1 MNDNEF
7 YFKVV
12 VVMLCF
18 LLLAVIL
25 AGSFVTDTMKHF
37 EEYQGKE
44 IVMEFYQ

>member
-12 VVMLCF
+12 VVMLRF

-25 AGSFVTDTMKHF
+25 AGSFVTDAIKQF
-37 EEYQGKE
+37 EKYPRKE
-44 IVMEFYQ
+44 FVAEIY